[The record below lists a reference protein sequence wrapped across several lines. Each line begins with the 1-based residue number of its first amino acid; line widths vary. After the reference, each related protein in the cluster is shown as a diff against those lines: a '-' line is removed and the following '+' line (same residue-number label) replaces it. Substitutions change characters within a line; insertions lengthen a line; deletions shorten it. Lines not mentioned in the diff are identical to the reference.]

1 MGILS
6 HLYEKKNQCILSCW
20 PVLERRAN
28 RNPEHVPRGKKKE
41 KAGLGSLFISARVTL
56 SPLACSSPGLN
67 LYHHTKS
74 SRAQR
79 RPRSRIPFTLMK
91 RSSLTSVDSLNKWDP
106 ESPSPECHNSRRVEN
121 QLCLKRE
128 RGTNAFDTNNLS
140 HRS

>member
-1 MGILS
+1 MKRKINVFFPVGQCLNEGLIETHS
-6 HLYEKKNQCILSCW
+6 MYQGEK
-20 PVLERRAN
+20 
-28 RNPEHVPRGKKKE
+28 KKKE
-41 KAGLGSLFISARVTL
+41 KAGLGSLFTSARVTL

-67 LYHHTKS
+67 LYHHTES

-128 RGTNAFDTNNLS
+128 RGMNAFDTNNVS
-140 HRS
+140 HRP